1 MTQLLAYQIGGVFF
15 LAVLLIAGTMT
26 RGLFPSGLF
35 KNVTLTLGVVTVLV
49 GGYAAYR
56 TLPALPEVSSWF
68 HWDST
73 PAETQET
80 SQQET
85 TQRVVPQ
92 KQLKRALVQPPAVQQ
107 SGIKIREV
115 EVLPATPS
123 AAPHAE
129 VAAGPA
135 EAGVKDATA
144 APIIVRPPEPQEGK
158 VKKGVKSVGRF
169 LHLVP
174 KKDVPKKD
182 EPKKDDGQ
190 TGAPQD

>member
-15 LAVLLIAGTMT
+15 LAVLVIAGTMT
-26 RGLFPSGLF
+26 RGLFPVGMF

-56 TLPALPEVSSWF
+56 TLPALPELSSWF

-80 SQQET
+80 SQHET
-85 TQRVVPQ
+85 SQRVTPQ
-92 KQLKRALVQPPAVQQ
+92 KQVKRALVRPPAAQQ

-115 EVLPATPS
+115 EVLPA
-123 AAPHAE
+123 APPAE
-129 VAAGPA
+129 PAGPG
-135 EAGVKDATA
+135 EAAAKDATGP
-144 APIIVRPPEPQEGK
+144 PIIVRPPEPQESPQESK

-174 KKDVPKKD
+174 KKDERKKD
-182 EPKKDDGQ
+182 ETQ
-190 TGAPQD
+190 AGAPQD